1 VPTTI
6 EAGFPDSDFDFWIGL
21 FLPARTPRAIVEK
34 LGRET
39 VKALRTPA
47 VQDRLATLGAGG
59 LA

>member
-1 VPTTI
+1 MPTTI

-39 VKALRTPA
+39 VKALQTPA